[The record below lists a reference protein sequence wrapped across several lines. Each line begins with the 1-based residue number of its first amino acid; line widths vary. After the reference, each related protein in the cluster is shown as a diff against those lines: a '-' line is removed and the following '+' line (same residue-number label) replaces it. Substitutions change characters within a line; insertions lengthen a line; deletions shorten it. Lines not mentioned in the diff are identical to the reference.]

1 MTTQKETNGSSGS
14 ERMLDRAL
22 GEERV
27 PIFFSEKTIPADEH
41 SLGGAEFEV
50 EFRHVPRI
58 IRNNGQPIA
67 GSWFLIHKETLQEL
81 QILLAE
87 SQKEEN
93 HQTIGDYWERITALE
108 KMVKK
113 ALEG

>member
-1 MTTQKETNGSSGS
+1 MS
-14 ERMLDRAL
+14 EVKANAKGHLLTRAL
-22 GEERV
+22 GEDKV
-27 PIFFSEKTIPADEH
+27 PIFFDVKEIKEH
-41 SLGGAEFEV
+41 EEVIGGAEFEV

-81 QILLAE
+81 QLLLKE
-87 SQKEEN
+87 TQLEEN
-93 HQTIGDYWERITALE
+93 HQTIDDYWERIKALE

-113 ALEG
+113 ALES